1 MIGALLRIL
10 YPETCPVCEEQPSEH
25 DTAPICLSCWQTIT
39 PYNGPFCT
47 TCGKPLSSDA
57 SITCSD
63 CLNDEP
69 AFSAAR
75 SFGLYDGT
83 LRDAVHLFKFHGKRR
98 LSKPLSGML
107 CCLELPR
114 AHAIV
119 PVPLHKKRLRSREF
133 NQSALLAR
141 HLSRHTGLPPLYNS
155 LVKVRDTS
163 PQVGLRAKERRKNL
177 KNAFRVTDKVS
188 IRGKDLIL
196 VDDVFTTGATIRECS
211 RLLREEG
218 SGKIYA
224 VLLAHSRVD

>member
-1 MIGALLRIL
+1 MIRALLRIL

-25 DTAPICLSCWQTIT
+25 DTAPLCSSCWQTIT
-39 PYNGPFCT
+39 PYNGPFCN
-47 TCGKPLSSDA
+47 TCGKPLSSDV

-69 AFSAAR
+69 AFSTAR
-75 SFGLYDGT
+75 SFGLYEGT

-98 LSKPLSGML
+98 
-107 CCLELPR
+107 
-114 AHAIV
+114 
-119 PVPLHKKRLRSREF
+119 KKRLRSREF

-141 HLSRHTGLPPLYNS
+141 HLSRHTGIPPLYNS

-177 KNAFRVTDKVS
+177 KNAFRVTDKES
-188 IRGKDLIL
+188 IRGKDLLL

-211 RLLREEG
+211 RLLRKEG

-224 VLLAHSRVD
+224 ALLAHSRGD